1 VSPRNVLKVNQK
13 VGLQTHQYSLRR
25 CGVLAP
31 CEAER
36 HNRAMRVWI
45 ALTSAVLLA
54 ACAARSPYLLVGPLA
69 GGLDA
74 FLAAHPPGS
83 GQNIRAD
90 EVERTTSASYH
101 VVQIADRE
109 ALHTH
114 ATHDITILVLRGSAV
129 FTLDGRTTPLAAGDV
144 VVVPRGR
151 VHGLARAGDVPTV
164 TFVTMTPP
172 LDAPDVVP
180 VDSDGG
186 RR

>member
-1 VSPRNVLKVNQK
+1 
-13 VGLQTHQYSLRR
+13 
-25 CGVLAP
+25 
-31 CEAER
+31 
-36 HNRAMRVWI
+36 MRVWL
-45 ALTSAVLLA
+45 ALTSAVLMSG
-54 ACAARSPYLLVGPLA
+54 CAARSPHLLVGPLG

-74 FLAAHPPGS
+74 FLAAHPPAA

-90 EVERTTSASYH
+90 EVDRTTSASYH

-109 ALHTH
+109 SLHTH
-114 ATHDITILVLRGSAV
+114 ATHDVTILVLRGRGV
-129 FTLDGRTTPLAAGDV
+129 FTLDGRTTPLADGDV

-151 VHGLARAGDVPTV
+151 VHGLTRAGDVPTV
-164 TFVTMTPP
+164 TLVTMTPP